1 MKTVIQ
7 AFESERA
14 AGRIPFSIEIFPPKG
29 ELTLEAAKE
38 VILGMEG
45 ADPTFISVTC
55 SAGGSENGSGGITAE
70 VAEMV
75 QRTAH
80 VPAVAHV
87 TCASETRSSI
97 NDAIRQLKDNGI
109 HSVLALRGDL
119 AEGQAPADFHY
130 AYELI
135 PMLKDA
141 GFCVGAAAYPEGHI
155 DCFDTSAN
163 IAHMKAK
170 QDAGAD
176 FFVTQLCFD
185 NNAFLRFLDDAR
197 SARITVPVTCG
208 IMPFLSKQQI
218 QRMVFM
224 CGSSLPSPV
233 IKLLAKYEND
243 PTSLRE
249 AGIEYAC
256 EQLVELGREGADGL
270 HIYSMNHP
278 EIACAAA
285 RALSQA
291 GLR

>member
-29 ELTLEAAKE
+29 NLTLEAAKE
-38 VILGMEG
+38 VITEMED
-45 ADPTFISVTC
+45 AHPTFISVTC
-55 SAGGSENGSGGITAE
+55 SAGGSGNGTEGLTAQ
-70 VAEMV
+70 VAQAV
-75 QRTAH
+75 QETAH

-87 TCASETRSSI
+87 TCASATRDSI
-97 NDAIRQLKDNGI
+97 DRTILELKQAGVE
-109 HSVLALRGDL
+109 SVLALRGDL
-119 AEGQAPADFHY
+119 LDGQEPADFRY

-135 PMLKDA
+135 PVLKDA

-155 DCFDTSAN
+155 DCLDASAN
-163 IAHMKAK
+163 IEHLKAK

-185 NNAFLRFLDDAR
+185 NAAFFKFLDDAR
-197 SARITVPVTCG
+197 AAGIKVPITCG
-208 IMPFLSKQQI
+208 IMPFLGKQQI
-218 QRMVFM
+218 ERMVFM

-243 PTSLRE
+243 PEALRE

-256 EQLVELGREGADGL
+256 RQIAELGNGGADAL

-278 EIACAAA
+278 DIACAAA
-285 RALSQA
+285 KALSRA

>member
-29 ELTLEAAKE
+29 NLTLEAAKE

-45 ADPTFISVTC
+45 AHPTFISVTC
-55 SAGGSENGSGGITAE
+55 SAGGSGNGTEGLTVQ
-70 VAEMV
+70 VAQAV
-75 QRTAH
+75 QETAH
-80 VPAVAHV
+80 VAAVAHV
-87 TCASETRSSI
+87 TCASATRDSI
-97 NDAIRQLKDNGI
+97 DRTILELKQAGVE
-109 HSVLALRGDL
+109 SVLALRGDL
-119 AEGQAPADFHY
+119 LDGQEPAAFRY

-135 PMLKDA
+135 PVLKDA

-155 DCFDTSAN
+155 DCLDASAN
-163 IAHMKAK
+163 IEHLKAK

-185 NNAFLRFLDDAR
+185 NAAFFKFLDDAR
-197 SARITVPVTCG
+197 AAGIKVPITCG
-208 IMPFLSKQQI
+208 IMPFLGKQQI
-218 QRMVFM
+218 ERMVFM

-243 PTSLRE
+243 PEALRE

-256 EQLVELGREGADGL
+256 RQIVELGKGGADAL

-278 EIACAAA
+278 DIACAAA
-285 RALSQA
+285 KALSRA